1 MAVIIEYQPTQ
12 GLVAM
17 GAYQKLTTITLDGA
31 PTNTKY
37 VLQIWDKDDTNK
49 LVDIRQ
55 SQNVNNKAVFD
66 LGEILQNYVETAK
79 GANLASP
86 FAIRPTDVP
95 WANLTYST
103 ARDEIFPYIIKVGSD
118 DGATVTIDTT
128 YTGFNV
134 WNANHTP
141 ITLQHDFDRFNSA
154 DPVTQATVF
163 IDPES
168 PGCILEPNIYNQ
180 GSPLTD
186 RPQVTFFNASGTTP
200 TFPGGIPSKLA
211 SVGGNVGVGYS
222 IDQPAVEAYLTGDY
236 EIDLYGFTTF
246 WRNDYNNQA
255 NYYNTAI
262 GGIRFDWYDGDTLVG
277 SDLYENLTTNNGGP
291 DTTPREGNA
300 VEYPYNVLGLRHG
313 TVFNSGMAYRS
324 ASGSVLF
331 TRPAGLTHYYVYP
344 VAAQGTGCP
353 SDFNGFSDYPSHR
366 PIRVNLREEY
376 FTEHLPA
383 GKGADLRGCTDYR
396 PVQFRWTNTLGYQ
409 DHAWF
414 MKKNTYSKNI
424 KRETYFKDNVD
435 YATNTQAEKLLGA
448 GNGSDAQLNG
458 ITSYNQSME
467 EIFTATTG
475 YMHEEFAK
483 YLQYMFQSPNISAN
497 GKPIQLLTTSWTE
510 KTFAKDKLF
519 QYEVRYKLATP
530 NNLQND

>member
-1 MAVIIEYQPTQ
+1 MAVIIQYQPPSQ
-12 GLVAM
+12 LINM
-17 GAYQKLTTITLDGA
+17 GAYAKLTNIILDGA
-31 PTNTKY
+31 PANTKY
-37 VLQIWDKDDTNK
+37 VLQLWDESDTNK
-49 LVDIRQ
+49 LVDVRQ
-55 SQNVNNKAVFD
+55 SQNVNGKAVFD

-79 GANLASP
+79 GFNTGSP

-103 ARDEIFPYIIKVGSD
+103 SRDEIFPYIIKVGSD

-134 WNANHTP
+134 WNAKHNP
-141 ITLQHDFDRFNSA
+141 NTLSDQSDRFNAA
-154 DPVTQATVF
+154 DPKTQASVF
-163 IDPES
+163 LDPES
-168 PGCILEPNIYNQ
+168 PGCITQPRPQDFGN
-180 GSPLTD
+180 PLTD
-186 RPQVTFFNASGTTP
+186 RPRVLLVKDGVPQFN
-200 TFPGGIPSKLA
+200 GGYPQ
-211 SVGGNVGVGYS
+211 NVIATNNYIEGYS
-222 IDQPAVEAYLTGDY
+222 IDQPAVDAYLSGNY
-236 EIDLYGFTTF
+236 DLDVYGFTTF
-246 WRNDYNNQA
+246 WRNDYDNQA

-277 SDLYENLTTNNGGP
+277 SDLYENTTVNNGGP
-291 DTTPREGNA
+291 DTTPRQGNP
-300 VEYPYNVLGLRHG
+300 VVYPYNTIGLRHG
-313 TVFNSGMAYRS
+313 TVFTSSMSYRT
-324 ASGSVLF
+324 ASGTTLF
-331 TRPAGLTHYYVYP
+331 QRPAGLTHYYVYP

-353 SDFNGFSDYPSHR
+353 SDFNGFSDYPTHA
-366 PIRVNLREEY
+366 PIRVNLQEEY

-383 GKGADLRGCTDYR
+383 GKGADLRGCTDYT
-396 PVQFRWTNTLGYQ
+396 PVQFRWTNTIGYQ

-435 YATNTQAEKLLGA
+435 YAANIESEKMLSTGQ
-448 GNGSDAQLNG
+448 GIDVQLNG
-458 ITSYNQSME
+458 TTSYNQSME

-497 GKPIQLLTTSWTE
+497 GRPIQLLTTSWTE